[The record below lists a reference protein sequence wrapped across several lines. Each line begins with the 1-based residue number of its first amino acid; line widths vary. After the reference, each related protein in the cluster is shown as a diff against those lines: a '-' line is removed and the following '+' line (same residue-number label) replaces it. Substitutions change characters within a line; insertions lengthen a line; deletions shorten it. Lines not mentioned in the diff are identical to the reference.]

1 MAKKFDEISKNNKNI
16 NFLANIFSDDDLI
29 ETPKTVETSIT
40 PVTSVT
46 LKDINKKKRREAS
59 ISIVDKKTI
68 ETSKILVTPVTPVT
82 QDTVYVRQTV
92 IVATDDLD
100 LLKNMVYTKR
110 LEGKVNYTQKEAL
123 RDVIA
128 FFRVNHSNIKE
139 RSQEVKD
146 EEFKRSENII
156 KGKR

>member
-40 PVTSVT
+40 PVTLVT
-46 LKDINKKKRREAS
+46 SKDINKKKRREAS

-68 ETSKILVTPVTPVT
+68 ETSKILVTPVT

>member
-68 ETSKILVTPVTPVT
+68 ETSKILVTPVT